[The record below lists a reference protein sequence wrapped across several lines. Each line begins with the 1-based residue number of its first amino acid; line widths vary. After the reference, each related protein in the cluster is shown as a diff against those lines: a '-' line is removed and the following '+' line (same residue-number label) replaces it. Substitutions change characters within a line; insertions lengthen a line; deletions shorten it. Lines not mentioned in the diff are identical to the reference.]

1 MTIKK
6 TLANEPDHKEN
17 LEEKLPQ
24 VENNQEKDAAQR
36 DQAWWES
43 AMFLNP
49 AQDSDR

>member
-1 MTIKK
+1 MSMLKK
-6 TLANEPDHKEN
+6 NPNETENKEI
-17 LEEKLPQ
+17 EEI
-24 VENNQEKDAAQR
+24 QEKEAAQQ